1 MTTFSQ
7 PLQVHNA
14 WLDYNC
20 NGFMNAYF
28 VKHPNEQRSLHEVVE
43 IKEDMVTNFQTMKQ
57 LSQFDMDYRR
67 NMTQL
72 KSLLLSKQ

>member
-14 WLDYNC
+14 WFDYNY
-20 NGFMNAYF
+20 NGAMNAYF
-28 VKHPNEQRSLHEVVE
+28 VKHSDEQRSLHEIVE

>member
-1 MTTFSQ
+1 
-7 PLQVHNA
+7 
-14 WLDYNC
+14 
-20 NGFMNAYF
+20 MNAYF